1 MSEDDFD
8 PTHGYISDEEREALR
23 VEQANLE
30 AEKRARESTEFW
42 QTVFSMEA
50 GRREMFAILG
60 HLHTFEQPFAVGPN
74 GFPQPEASWARFGAQ
89 AAGLALYHR
98 WLRANPE
105 AVNLMYLE
113 GAR

>member
-1 MSEDDFD
+1 MSDEFD
-8 PTHGYISDEEREALR
+8 PTQGYVSDEALEALR
-23 VEQANLE
+23 VEQAQLE
-30 AEKRARESTEFW
+30 QDKRARESTEFW
-42 QTVFSMEA
+42 QKVFSLDT

-89 AAGLALYHR
+89 AAGLALYHK
-98 WLRANPE
+98 WLKANPE

-113 GAR
+113 GAQ